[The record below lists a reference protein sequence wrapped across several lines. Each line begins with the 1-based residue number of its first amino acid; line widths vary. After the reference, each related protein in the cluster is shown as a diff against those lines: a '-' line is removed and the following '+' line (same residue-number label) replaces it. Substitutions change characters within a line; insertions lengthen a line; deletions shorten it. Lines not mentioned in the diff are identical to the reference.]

1 MYSEQTQYYSNFGAL
16 CVGLCQGR
24 ECRGWHL
31 SELDTWH
38 QCRAAQCGGAGRPH
52 PESEDEHEDE
62 MLSDED
68 AAMIAALQD
77 EREGRLAALRD
88 ASIPF

>member
-16 CVGLCQGR
+16 CADLCEGR
-24 ECRGWHL
+24 ECCGWHL
-31 SELDTWH
+31 SQLDTWH
-38 QCRAAQCGGAGRPH
+38 RCGGAECGGADRPH
-52 PESEDEHEDE
+52 PESYEAEV
-62 MLSDED
+62 LSDED

-88 ASIPF
+88 DSIPF